1 MSDTAKQEQGSIIAM
16 YYAIDQGADLRP
28 NMDLDLKNAILKK
41 YPKMTNDWYL
51 TFLEQAEVVKKYL
64 NVQRSNTNYKY
75 GWFDGGQNWANGVIP
90 ANKVTYAVTE
100 IWDLFTREQRNVFGN
115 KKDSWNTADVYIVK
129 SSKERELMDIMKGI
143 KETFGGPADPPELF
157 AGTIKTAMSQAMK
170 EGWLYPI
177 SLKKRT
183 SGASV
188 RIKETNLDDAPQGD
202 IDISEA
208 EMDMDPVTYFD
219 IEDRGTLDF
228 KGNSFKYKANFQV
241 GSYRTKYQVEQRMQG
256 AGSKTEVKDIVLTN
270 AQKYKAADAQTGN
283 VPIYR
288 VEEIIEEYAGES
300 YDHNIPA
307 VGTDFTAAQ
316 KSYWMDYMEEIY
328 NDTTFRTKKFGN
340 LTIMGK
346 KFTPKEFMDV
356 AISIDSMT
364 GPQVRSS
371 YNVAKGDYSAKLR
384 NKLRHLRFMK
394 ALINTKKTSP
404 TGNGRFARLI
414 TEVYYR
420 AAKMNI
426 DESELIAPFIKVS
439 S

>member
-1 MSDTAKQEQGSIIAM
+1 
-16 YYAIDQGADLRP
+16 
-28 NMDLDLKNAILKK
+28 
-41 YPKMTNDWYL
+41 
-51 TFLEQAEVVKKYL
+51 
-64 NVQRSNTNYKY
+64 
-75 GWFDGGQNWANGVIP
+75 
-90 ANKVTYAVTE
+90 
-100 IWDLFTREQRNVFGN
+100 
-115 KKDSWNTADVYIVK
+115 
-129 SSKERELMDIMKGI
+129 
-143 KETFGGPADPPELF
+143 
-157 AGTIKTAMSQAMK
+157 
-170 EGWLYPI
+170 
-177 SLKKRT
+177 
-183 SGASV
+183 
-188 RIKETNLDDAPQGD
+188 
-202 IDISEA
+202 
-208 EMDMDPVTYFD
+208 MDMDPVTYFD

-228 KGNSFKYKANFQV
+228 KGNSFKYKASFQV

-307 VGTDFTAAQ
+307 VGSDFTAAQ

-328 NDTTFRTKKFGN
+328 NDTTFKTKKFGN

-371 YNVAKGDYSAKLR
+371 YNVGKGDYSAKLR

>member
-28 NMDLDLKNAILKK
+28 NMDLDLKNAILSK
-41 YPKMTNDWYL
+41 YPKMPNDWYL

-64 NVQRSNTNYKY
+64 NVQRANTNYKF
-75 GWFDGGQNWANGVIP
+75 GWFDGGQNWNNGAIP
-90 ANKVTYAVTE
+90 SNKVTYIVTE
-100 IWDLFTREQRNVFGN
+100 IWDLFSREQRNVFGN

-129 SSKERELMDIMKGI
+129 ASKERELMTKMKGI
-143 KETFGGPADPPELF
+143 KENFGGEADPPELF

-170 EGWLYPI
+170 EGILIPI

-188 RIKETNLDDAPQGD
+188 RVKENNLDDSPIGE

-208 EMDMDPVTYFD
+208 GLDMDPVTYFD
-219 IEDRGTLDF
+219 IQDRGTIDF

-241 GSYRTKYQVEQRMQG
+241 GSYKTKYQVEQRMQG
-256 AGSKTEVKDIVLTN
+256 TTSKTEVKDIILTN

-300 YDHNIPA
+300 YDYNIPA
-307 VGTDFTAAQ
+307 IGSDFTPAQ
-316 KSYWMDYMEEIY
+316 KTYWMDYLDEIY
-328 NDTTFRTKKFGN
+328 NDNTFSTKKFGN

-346 KFTPKEFMDV
+346 KFDPKDFMDV
-356 AISIDSMT
+356 AISIDGMT
-364 GPQVRSS
+364 AAQVRSA
-371 YNVAKGDYSAKLR
+371 YNVSKGDYSAKLR

-394 ALINTKKTSP
+394 ALIKTKKTSP

-414 TEVYYR
+414 TEIYYR

-426 DESELIAPFIKVS
+426 DESELIAPFLKVS